1 MAKVRI
7 VIEYDD
13 AEEEGTAQW
22 SAFACGEG
30 EGPSLS
36 IERDGKPV
44 VNLAW
49 FRVPAFAR
57 SWRSL
62 FSRVL
67 DHASHLFV
75 DDGG

>member
-13 AEEEGTAQW
+13 AEEDETSQW

-36 IERDGKPV
+36 IERDGKEILD
-44 VNLAW
+44 LAW
-49 FRVPAFAR
+49 FKVPEYAS
-57 SWRSL
+57 SWRRL
-62 FSRVL
+62 FSAVLGKASRVL
-67 DHASHLFV
+67 DGDS
-75 DDGG
+75 